1 MAEQGIYRKT
11 DKGRD
16 EIATRANKLGLRE
29 RTMLIMVDDKTSRA
43 GLLAKNS
50 HPTSE
55 GILDDL
61 LAGGY
66 IEIVGGTVTAASAPP
81 PSAPAPVQAAPA
93 PAPVQAPAA
102 PAPVQAAPAA
112 AAAPGAAAPSAAPPS
127 LPGAAAAG
135 SSLDLDSA
143 APAAP
148 PVEVSM
154 QSASR
159 YACRALVTLLGPGA
173 DDLTALIEKCKTVE
187 ELTARLEKCRDV
199 VQGMSG
205 RRKAEEFWAGAS
217 ARLPKA

>member
-81 PSAPAPVQAAPA
+81 PSAPPPSAPAPVQAAPA

-112 AAAPGAAAPSAAPPS
+112 A
-127 LPGAAAAG
+127 
-135 SSLDLDSA
+135 A